1 MSTLLT
7 ALGLAFALGL
17 SMTPIDG
24 QDAQPSA
31 VQAGS
36 SSSAQGG
43 AKAPGQTRSIQEAP
57 AEQLPLPAPLSPI
70 GTANAVQITNGPVVE
85 NVTDTTAE
93 IAWST
98 NVNAGTALHYGT
110 DPSHLDQTAG
120 MPWGGLTHRVTIKNL
135 QPNTT
140 YYFRAE
146 SGQGQ
151 GTGSQAQTAQ
161 ASFQTKPAGA
171 SSQLRR

>member
-1 MSTLLT
+1 MDIINTAL
-7 ALGLAFALGL
+7 ALGLVLGY
-17 SMTPIDG
+17 G
-24 QDAQPSA
+24 QQPQTANQPA
-31 VQAGS
+31 VQASMQSGRQ
-36 SSSAQGG
+36 ATVQ
-43 AKAPGQTRSIQEAP
+43 
-57 AEQLPLPAPLSPI
+57 QLPVMPVDA
-70 GTANAVQITNGPVVE
+70 TRRAVQITQGPVVE
-85 NVTDTTAE
+85 HVTDTIAE

-98 NVNAGTALHYGT
+98 NVNSGTALRYGT

-140 YYFRAE
+140 YYFKAE

-151 GTGSQAQTAQ
+151 GTGTQAETAQ

-171 SSQLRR
+171 TSQVK

>member
-1 MSTLLT
+1 MNTI
-7 ALGLAFALGL
+7 AAAFAVAMALQCGAL
-17 SMTPIDG
+17 LQGAG
-24 QDAQPSA
+24 Q
-31 VQAGS
+31 QAS
-36 SSSAQGG
+36 
-43 AKAPGQTRSIQEAP
+43 GQTPAIQ
-57 AEQLPLPAPLSPI
+57 QLPVMPVD
-70 GTANAVQITNGPVVE
+70 TTRRAVQITQGPVVE
-85 NVTDTTAE
+85 HLTDTTAE

-98 NVNAGTALHYGT
+98 NVNAGTSLRYGT

-140 YYFRAE
+140 YYFKAE

-151 GTGSQAQTAQ
+151 GTGTQAETAQ

-171 SSQLRR
+171 DAQAK